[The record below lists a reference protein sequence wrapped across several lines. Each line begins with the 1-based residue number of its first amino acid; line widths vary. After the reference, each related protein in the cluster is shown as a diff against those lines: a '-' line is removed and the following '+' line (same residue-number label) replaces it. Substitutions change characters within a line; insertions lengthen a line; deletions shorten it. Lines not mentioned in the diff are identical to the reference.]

1 VELTHG
7 NLLSDLEALLAVRR
21 AAPGDALISIMSP
34 SELFE
39 LTVGLLAALACG
51 ARVVYA
57 GPLPPNRLLRAMRE
71 EHISHALL
79 VPAFLQLL
87 IEEVLDELAD
97 AGLLDRQ
104 GTLPELARRLRD
116 EPDPELRGRWRAAIR
131 GLIGERLRHIAVG
144 GAALDPVWAE
154 LAAELGLA
162 VDLGYGMAEA
172 GPVVCLGPVD
182 AARRGSV
189 GRPLPGIEV
198 RVSPGGEIL
207 VRGPN
212 VMRGYRGDPEATAA
226 ALANGWL
233 HTGDRGHVDAAGC
246 VFIEGRIKETM
257 VTSSGQTVH
266 PEEIE
271 PFYASTLFR
280 EYCVAPL
287 RDAAGNDSPTLFLVP
302 LSPEVSASEIDD
314 TFKTLRAA
322 APPRARVETW
332 VALED
337 PLPRTPLGKIRRRYL
352 ADLWQ
357 DRKATHDE

>member
-1 VELTHG
+1 
-7 NLLSDLEALLAVRR
+7 
-21 AAPGDALISIMSP
+21 
-34 SELFE
+34 
-39 LTVGLLAALACG
+39 
-51 ARVVYA
+51 
-57 GPLPPNRLLRAMRE
+57 
-71 EHISHALL
+71 
-79 VPAFLQLL
+79 
-87 IEEVLDELAD
+87 
-97 AGLLDRQ
+97 
-104 GTLPELARRLRD
+104 
-116 EPDPELRGRWRAAIR
+116 
-131 GLIGERLRHIAVG
+131 
-144 GAALDPVWAE
+144 
-154 LAAELGLA
+154 
-162 VDLGYGMAEA
+162 
-172 GPVVCLGPVD
+172 
-182 AARRGSV
+182 
-189 GRPLPGIEV
+189 
-198 RVSPGGEIL
+198 
-207 VRGPN
+207 
-212 VMRGYRGDPEATAA
+212 
-226 ALANGWL
+226 
-233 HTGDRGHVDAAGC
+233 